1 MCERSDVRRT
11 ENKGTN
17 ASSAAKATATL
28 SPSKA
33 FFSCIPSEVS
43 MVMLLIW
50 KLKFFYISMNN
61 IIKLLQKEHGCL
73 GTISGVIF
81 SCSNAIKSIYLNGI
95 YLSSKGDEIYGKQM
109 PELRR
114 YTSV

>member
-1 MCERSDVRRT
+1 MNPGDGV
-11 ENKGTN
+11 KG
-17 ASSAAKATATL
+17 
-28 SPSKA
+28 P
-33 FFSCIPSEVS
+33 
-43 MVMLLIW
+43 
-50 KLKFFYISMNN
+50 FFYGPLTPSP
-61 IIKLLQKEHGCL
+61 

-114 YTSV
+114 NTAV